1 LKSLRLNGEKYLQ
14 KLTSQFGNE
23 LVYIPFNYRFLL
35 IFDAMNTST
44 ITSGMLIFFG
54 SVIVLI
60 FGQQILV
67 PLMFSVLI
75 YFLIRYINKFID
87 RIPFFKNKIPSWFKN
102 IFSAII
108 IFSTL
113 GLITQM
119 MVSNF
124 EYLLKSIPSYQTN
137 LETVLNGI
145 NDTFGIDLLKTITE
159 KINTINYSAVLNSVF
174 NSFTSFLGSA
184 LMIVFYVVFLFI
196 EQSNF
201 KTKLHLIFHG
211 ESYQKVVDI
220 LNETEHSIT
229 QYIGLKTLIS
239 VLTAAASYAVL
250 LAFGVKSSLFWSF
263 LIFVLNFI
271 PYIGSLVAVI
281 LPFLFAMI
289 QFGQFGSPF
298 FMLIILVAIQNVIGN
313 LIEPKIMG
321 DSLNISPIVA
331 LLSLAFWGAIWG
343 ITGMLISVPVT
354 VIMIIIMAK
363 IPKTKSI
370 AILLSH
376 TGKI

>member
-1 LKSLRLNGEKYLQ
+1 
-14 KLTSQFGNE
+14 
-23 LVYIPFNYRFLL
+23 
-35 IFDAMNTST
+35 MNAST

-87 RIPFFKNKIPSWFKN
+87 RVPFLEKKIPSWFKN

-108 IFSTL
+108 IFSVL
-113 GLITQM
+113 GLISQM
-119 MVSNF
+119 MVNNF
-124 EYLLKSIPSYQTN
+124 EYLIKSIPTYQSN
-137 LETVLNGI
+137 LESILTSI
-145 NDTFGIDLLKTITE
+145 NESFGIDLLKTISE
-159 KINTINYSAVLNSVF
+159 KLNSLNYTAIF
-174 NSFTSFLGSA
+174 NSVINSLTSFLGNA

-201 KTKLHLIFHG
+201 KSKLHILFKG
-211 ESYQKVVDI
+211 EDHSQVVQI
-220 LNETEHSIT
+220 LQEIEHSIT
-229 QYIGLKTLIS
+229 QYIGLKTVIS
-239 VLTAAASYAVL
+239 IITGLACYIVLVS
-250 LAFGVKSSLFWSF
+250 FGIKSSLFWAF

-271 PYIGSLVAVI
+271 PYIGSFVAVL
-281 LPFLFAMI
+281 LPVMFALI
-289 QFGQFGSPF
+289 QFGEFSNPLI
-298 FMLIILVAIQNVIGN
+298 MLVLMVTIQVLIGN
-313 LIEPKIMG
+313 FVEPKIMG

-343 ITGMLISVPVT
+343 VTGMLISVPVT
-354 VIMIIIMAK
+354 VILIIVLAK

-370 AILLSH
+370 AVLLSH
-376 TGKI
+376 DGKI

>member
-1 LKSLRLNGEKYLQ
+1 
-14 KLTSQFGNE
+14 
-23 LVYIPFNYRFLL
+23 
-35 IFDAMNTST
+35 MNAST

-67 PLMFSVLI
+67 PLMFAVLI

-87 RIPFFKNKIPSWFKN
+87 RVPFLEKKIPAWFKN
-102 IFSAII
+102 IFSAVI
-108 IFSTL
+108 IFSVL

-119 MVSNF
+119 MINNF
-124 EYLLKSIPSYQTN
+124 EFLIKSIPSYQSN
-137 LETVLNGI
+137 LESVLKSI
-145 NDTFGIDLLKTITE
+145 NDSFGIDLLKTISE
-159 KINTINYSAVLNSVF
+159 KMNSLNYSAIFNSVI
-174 NSFTSFLGSA
+174 NSLTSFLGNA
-184 LMIVFYVVFLFI
+184 LMIVFYLVFLFI

-201 KTKLHLIFHG
+201 KSKLHLLFKG
-211 ESYQKVVDI
+211 EDHSQIVQI
-220 LNETEHSIT
+220 LQEIEHSIT
-229 QYIGLKTLIS
+229 QYIGLKTVISVITGIACYVVLIS
-239 VLTAAASYAVL
+239 
-250 LAFGVKSSLFWSF
+250 FGIKSSLFWAF

-271 PYIGSLVAVI
+271 PYIGSFVAVL
-281 LPFLFAMI
+281 LPVLFALI
-289 QFGQFGSPF
+289 QFGEFSNPLI
-298 FMLIILVAIQNVIGN
+298 MLVLMVTIQVLIGN

-331 LLSLAFWGAIWG
+331 LLSLAFWGSIWG

-354 VIMIIIMAK
+354 VILIIILAK

-376 TGKI
+376 DGKI

>member
-1 LKSLRLNGEKYLQ
+1 
-14 KLTSQFGNE
+14 
-23 LVYIPFNYRFLL
+23 
-35 IFDAMNTST
+35 MNAST

-87 RIPFFKNKIPSWFKN
+87 RVPFLEKKIPSWFKN

-108 IFSTL
+108 IFSVL

-119 MVSNF
+119 MVNNF
-124 EYLLKSIPSYQTN
+124 EYLIKSIPTYQSN
-137 LETVLNGI
+137 LESILTSI
-145 NDTFGIDLLKTITE
+145 NESFGIDLLKTISE
-159 KINTINYSAVLNSVF
+159 KLNSLNYTAIF
-174 NSFTSFLGSA
+174 NSVINSLTSFLGNA

-201 KTKLHLIFHG
+201 KSKLHILFKG
-211 ESYQKVVDI
+211 EDHSQVVQI
-220 LNETEHSIT
+220 LQEIEHSIT
-229 QYIGLKTLIS
+229 QYIGLKTVIS
-239 VLTAAASYAVL
+239 IITGLACYIVLVS
-250 LAFGVKSSLFWSF
+250 FGIKSSLFWAF

-271 PYIGSLVAVI
+271 PYIGSFVAVL
-281 LPFLFAMI
+281 LPVMFALI
-289 QFGQFGSPF
+289 QFGEFSNPLI
-298 FMLIILVAIQNVIGN
+298 MLVLMVTIQVLIGN
-313 LIEPKIMG
+313 FVEPKIMG
-321 DSLNISPIVA
+321 DSLNISPIIA

-343 ITGMLISVPVT
+343 VTGMLISVPVT
-354 VIMIIIMAK
+354 VILIIVLAK

-370 AILLSH
+370 AVLLSH
-376 TGKI
+376 DGKI

>member
-1 LKSLRLNGEKYLQ
+1 
-14 KLTSQFGNE
+14 
-23 LVYIPFNYRFLL
+23 
-35 IFDAMNTST
+35 MNAST

-87 RIPFFKNKIPSWFKN
+87 RVPFFRSKIPSRVKN

-108 IFSTL
+108 IFAGM
-113 GLITQM
+113 GLIGQM
-119 MVSNF
+119 IIHNLEF
-124 EYLLKSIPSYQTN
+124 LIKSIPSYQSN
-137 LETVLNGI
+137 LEFVLKSI
-145 NDTFGIDLLKTITE
+145 NDSLGIDLVKTISE
-159 KINTINYSAVLNSVF
+159 KMSTLNYTGIVNSIINSL
-174 NSFTSFLGSA
+174 TSFLGNV
-184 LMIVFYVVFLFI
+184 LMIVFYLMFLFI

-201 KTKLHLIFHG
+201 KSKIKLLFKG
-211 ESYQKVVDI
+211 EEHQQI
-220 LNETEHSIT
+220 IQIIQEIEHSIT
-229 QYIGLKTLIS
+229 QYIGLKTVISTITGLACYIVLIS
-239 VLTAAASYAVL
+239 
-250 LAFGVKSSLFWSF
+250 FGLKSSLFWAF

-271 PYIGSLVAVI
+271 PYIGSFVAVL
-281 LPFLFAMI
+281 LPVSFALI
-289 QFGQFGSPF
+289 QFGEFSSP
-298 FMLIILVAIQNVIGN
+298 LVMFLLMASIQVVIGN
-313 LIEPKIMG
+313 FIEPKIMG

-354 VIMIIIMAK
+354 VILIIVLAK

-376 TGKI
+376 DGKI